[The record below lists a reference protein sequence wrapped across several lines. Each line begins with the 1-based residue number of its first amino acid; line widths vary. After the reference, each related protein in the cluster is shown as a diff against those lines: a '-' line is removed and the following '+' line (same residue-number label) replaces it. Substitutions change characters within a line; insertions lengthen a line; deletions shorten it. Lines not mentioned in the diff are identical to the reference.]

1 MSLLG
6 KEKALIE
13 NDYFQ
18 VWEIVEML
26 REYSNGSWEDV
37 GEFLGHYNF
46 DTELTLY
53 CRDGFHRMHE
63 VRNNHGPIRNLIHGL
78 SIAWLEGEESIQ
90 KIKIDIIGYYW
101 AKDEIY
107 NLKPLINLNIIAP
120 PEPNVEYGEQNTQS
134 NIAPIKNIDFSKL
147 YLYKTPLLTL
157 HEAACIISENNPET
171 VDMCRNDS
179 NFPEYFASY
188 LRALSFLDACV
199 GAGEITCHFD
209 IGSRIDATELKSCL
223 HKNGIIVDGFNDQ
236 IDEPLHTES
245 TEHKTVIANL
255 ELDLAIEKTKVEKLN
270 EEISHLKAHIA
281 ELESKKMQYPQK
293 ENAINDDKINIAN
306 SDLLLIAALMTTLR
320 SEIKVK
326 GKSSQGKILER
337 IEDEHGS
344 IKGLSKSRTEKV
356 LASANSLYKSLIDNE
371 MK

>member
-6 KEKALIE
+6 REKALIK

-26 REYSNGSWEDV
+26 SKEGYHSWEEV
-37 GEFLGHYNF
+37 GQFLGHYDF

-53 CRDGFHRMHE
+53 KQDAYCRINE
-63 VRNNHGPIRNLIHGL
+63 VHNNYLPIRKLIDGL
-78 SIAWLEGEESIQ
+78 GMVWLEGEESIQ

-101 AKDEIY
+101 AKHEIF
-107 NLKPLINLNIIAP
+107 NFKPIMDLGIIEGFNEQIT
-120 PEPNVEYGEQNTQS
+120 EP
-134 NIAPIKNIDFSKL
+134 
-147 YLYKTPLLTL
+147 LYKKPTQANT
-157 HEAACIISENNPET
+157 EFEKIN
-171 VDMCRNDS
+171 
-179 NFPEYFASY
+179 AS
-188 LRALSFLDACV
+188 
-199 GAGEITCHFD
+199 
-209 IGSRIDATELKSCL
+209 
-223 HKNGIIVDGFNDQ
+223 
-236 IDEPLHTES
+236 
-245 TEHKTVIANL
+245 L

-293 ENAINDDKINIAN
+293 ENAINDEKINIAN
-306 SDLLLIAALMTTLR
+306 SDLLLISALMTTLR

-326 GKSSQGKILER
+326 GKSSQAKILER
-337 IEDEHGS
+337 IEDEHRS

-356 LASANSLYKSLIDNE
+356 LASANSLYKALINNQ